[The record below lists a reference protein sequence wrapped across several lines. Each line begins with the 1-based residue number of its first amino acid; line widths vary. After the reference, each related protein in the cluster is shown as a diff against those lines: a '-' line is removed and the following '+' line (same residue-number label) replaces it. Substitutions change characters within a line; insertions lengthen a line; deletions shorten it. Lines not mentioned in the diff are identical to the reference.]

1 MSKLL
6 DIEEV
11 CDIINVNP
19 KDFIYHSGE
28 DIVRM
33 ARLENLALRYLGDSL
48 WEVVEEAAKHD

>member
-11 CDIINVNP
+11 CDLIDVNP
-19 KDFIYHSGE
+19 KDLINHSGE

-33 ARLENLALRYLGDSL
+33 ARLENLELRYLGDSL
-48 WEVVEEAAKHD
+48 WEVVKETAEHE

>member
-11 CDIINVNP
+11 CDLIDVNP
-19 KDFIYHSGE
+19 KDLINHSGE

-33 ARLENLALRYLGDSL
+33 ARLENLELRYLGDSL
-48 WEVVEEAAKHD
+48 WEVVEEAAEHE

>member
-11 CDIINVNP
+11 CDLIDVNP
-19 KDFIYHSGE
+19 KDLTHHSGE

-33 ARLENLALRYLGDSL
+33 ARLENLELRYLGDSL
-48 WEVVEEAAKHD
+48 WEVVEETAKHD